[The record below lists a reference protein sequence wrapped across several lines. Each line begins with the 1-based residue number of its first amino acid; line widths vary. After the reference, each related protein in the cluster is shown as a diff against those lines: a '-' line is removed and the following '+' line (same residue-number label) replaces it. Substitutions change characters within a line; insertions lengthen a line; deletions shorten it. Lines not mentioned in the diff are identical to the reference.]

1 MMVPPGGQRDVE
13 ADLAIEPLRASDPGG
28 LRFFLQSRFTR
39 ETLRQHLGLNPGLSW
54 RVVSS
59 GQYVVGG
66 FWRRRPDIAAVVELD
81 SGPFRRQLLEQ
92 LVASARMLGCQ
103 LVVAELSIPPR
114 EAAGWSDVGFGPVD
128 TILEYEKRGT
138 AYARAA
144 GAPPMRPYHP
154 DDLRPVLALEA
165 RSFPWLWR
173 NSTTELTHYAEAA
186 ETELWVLELEGEL
199 VGYVGMTIR
208 DEHGHL
214 DRLAVDPER
223 RRGGL
228 GSALVGLALDRFAAR
243 GVRRIT
249 LTTQHDN
256 LRAQPIYQRFGFRPT
271 GGQLTI
277 YGRWLGRPR
286 DRTP

>member
-1 MMVPPGGQRDVE
+1 MEPPGIGRDE
-13 ADLAIEPLRASDPGG
+13 ADDPALEPLRASDPGG

-39 ETLRQHLGLNPGLSW
+39 ETLRRHLSLNPGLSW

-66 FWRRRPDIAAVVELD
+66 FWRRRPEIAAVVELD
-81 SGPFRRQLLEQ
+81 SGPFRRALLER
-92 LVASARMLGCQ
+92 LIAAARGLGCE
-103 LVVAELSIPPR
+103 LVVAELSIPAG
-114 EAAGWSDVGFGPVD
+114 EAAGWSDVGFEPVD
-128 TILEYEKRGT
+128 TIHEYEKPGT
-138 AYARAA
+138 AYEPLA
-144 GAPPMRPYHP
+144 APPPPIRRYRP

-173 NSTTELTHYAEAA
+173 NSTAELAHYAEAH
-186 ETELWVLELEGEL
+186 ETELWVLERAGALI
-199 VGYVGMTIR
+199 GYVGLTIR
-208 DEHGHL
+208 GDHGHL
-214 DRLAVDPER
+214 DRLAVDPDR
-223 RRGGL
+223 RQGGL
-228 GSALVGLALDRFAAR
+228 GSGLVAAALDRFAAR
-243 GVRRIT
+243 RVRRIT

-256 LRAQPIYQRFGFRPT
+256 VRAQPIYRRFGFRPT